1 LRATEASPKEGVMSE
16 FEFGALV
23 GLDWGDTSHEVAVW
37 DEQRQTQT
45 NERIEHTPAALRV
58 WVDALHALFGGARIA
73 VAIEQSRG
81 AVFAALS
88 GYSFVTLY
96 PINPRSAA
104 RYREAFHPSLSKDDP
119 TDAASLLDLLRK
131 HRSELRP
138 FVPDDASTRLLQLL
152 TEDRRELVDQRTQHV
167 QRVTDRLKTYYPQ
180 ALRWAGA
187 LTTAQA
193 CDFLERWPTLQAIR
207 RARPS
212 TIRTF
217 YARHHHAAA
226 WIDQRLAEIRAAVA
240 FHDDQI
246 LTDTA
251 VLLVDSEM
259 AQIRALNASI
269 ATYDEKISSVFDAH
283 EDAPIFTS
291 FPGAGQQLAPRL
303 AAAFGTDRSRFDSA
317 VNVATRCGIA
327 PVLRR
332 SGKTATVHM
341 RWACPKFLRQTF
353 HEYARVSIGYS
364 VWARAFYKQQRA
376 RGHSHHEAIRSLAYR
391 WIRVLYACWK
401 SRTAYDEV
409 RYLKQL
415 AMRGSPLA
423 TAAA

>member
-1 LRATEASPKEGVMSE
+1 MSE
-16 FEFGALV
+16 FEYGALV

-37 DEQRQTQT
+37 NEQRQTRT
-45 NERIEHTPAALRV
+45 SERVAHTPAALRG
-58 WVDALHALFGGARIA
+58 WVEALHARLGGARIA

-81 AVFAALS
+81 AVFDTLS
-88 GYSFVTLY
+88 GYPFVTLY

-131 HRSELRP
+131 HRNELRP
-138 FVPDDASTRLLQLL
+138 FVPDDASTRLLRLL

-193 CDFLERWPTLQAIR
+193 CDLLQRWPTLQAIQT
-207 RARPS
+207 ARPS
-212 TIRTF
+212 TVRAF
-217 YARHHHAAA
+217 YERHRHAAA
-226 WIDQRLAEIRAAVA
+226 WIDQRLAEIRAEVA
-240 FHDDQI
+240 FHQDQVI
-246 LTDTA
+246 TDTA
-251 VLLVDSEM
+251 VLLVGSEV

-269 ATYDEKISSVFDAH
+269 ATYDEKISSAFAAH
-283 EDAPIFTS
+283 QDAPIFAS
-291 FPGAGQQLAPRL
+291 FPGAGEQLAPRL
-303 AAAFGTDRSRFDSA
+303 AAAFGTDRNRFENA

-353 HEYARVSIGYS
+353 HEYARVSIGCS
-364 VWARAFYKQQRA
+364 VWARAFYEQHRA
-376 RGHSHHEAIRSLAYR
+376 RGHGHHEAIRTLAYR
-391 WIRVLYACWK
+391 WIRVLFACWK
-401 SRTAYDEV
+401 NRTPYDES
-409 RYLKQL
+409 RYLQQL
-415 AMRGSPLA
+415 ALRGSSLA
-423 TAAA
+423 NAAA

>member
-1 LRATEASPKEGVMSE
+1 MSD

-37 DEQRQTQT
+37 DEQRQTCT
-45 NERIEHTPAALRV
+45 SERIEHTPAALRA
-58 WVDALHALFGGARIA
+58 WIEALHAQFGSARIA

-81 AVFAALS
+81 AVFDALR
-88 GYSFVTLY
+88 GDALVTLY

-131 HRSELRP
+131 HRDELRP
-138 FVPDDASTRLLQLL
+138 FVPDDASTRLLRLL
-152 TEDRRELVDQRTQHV
+152 TEDRRELVDQRTKHV
-167 QRVTDRLKTYYPQ
+167 QRTTDRLKTYYPQ

-193 CDFLERWPTLQAIR
+193 CDFLERWPTLQAIQHAR
-207 RARPS
+207 VSAIRA
-212 TIRTF
+212 F
-217 YARHHHAAA
+217 YQRHHHAAA

-240 FHDDQI
+240 FHDDPVI
-246 LTDTA
+246 TETA
-251 VLLVDSEM
+251 VLLIQSEL

-269 ATYDEKISSVFDAH
+269 ATYDDRIAAVFAAHQDAS
-283 EDAPIFTS
+283 IFKS
-291 FPGAGQQLAPRL
+291 FPGAGAQLAPRL
-303 AAAFGTDRSRFDSA
+303 AAAFGTDRQRVDTA
-317 VNVATRCGIA
+317 VSIATRSGIA

-341 RWACPKFLRQTF
+341 RWACPKFEHQTF

-364 VWARAFYKQQRA
+364 VWARAFYQQQRA
-376 RGHSHHEAIRSLAYR
+376 RGHGQHEAIRTLAYR
-391 WIRVLYACWK
+391 WIRILYACWK
-401 SRTAYDEV
+401 NRTTYDET

-415 AMRGSPLA
+415 AKRGSSLA
-423 TAAA
+423 NAAA